1 MSSELERIAQGLLDY
16 LDANPRLAADL
27 RGAARQCRELAGAV
41 GELTS
46 LIPAAAGS
54 AYHLDAAARACDQAA
69 QLATQATTTGRAWAA
84 AAVGGSGERHL

>member
-1 MSSELERIAQGLLDY
+1 MSSDLERIAQGLLHY

-27 RGAARQCRELAGAV
+27 KATAGQCRELAGAV
-41 GELTS
+41 GELTT

-69 QLATQATTTGRAWAA
+69 ELATRATGISRAWALG
-84 AAVGGSGERHL
+84 AVGGGGHGG